1 MRGSFYYSTGTPLI
15 PQMSRH
21 RAAYYSRFV
30 HGMEFI
36 SLPRLFAS
44 HIFNSATKR
53 FSRFNRIWTKWTS
66 RCLIIRPVIS
76 LPTTHIFIRCQCLYL
91 WLPWWILYR
100 LCAIAPSTIAHSP
113 PTNPIPPSMNTL
125 RPPALNIASGAFKKS
140 KVDAIASSTLIFA
153 IPVTDLWATLLLGE
167 LGIME
172 SLTSLC
178 TLAGTACASAPKKDA
193 GTTFLKVEICNHICL
208 MILSVRSRRIL
219 LSTNQLLWS
228 TWKLQRS
235 LNDGCVVCCF

>member
-1 MRGSFYYSTGTPLI
+1 
-15 PQMSRH
+15 
-21 RAAYYSRFV
+21 
-30 HGMEFI
+30 
-36 SLPRLFAS
+36 
-44 HIFNSATKR
+44 
-53 FSRFNRIWTKWTS
+53 
-66 RCLIIRPVIS
+66 
-76 LPTTHIFIRCQCLYL
+76 
-91 WLPWWILYR
+91 
-100 LCAIAPSTIAHSP
+100 
-113 PTNPIPPSMNTL
+113 MNTL

-219 LSTNQLLWS
+219 LSTNQLLDVWF
-228 TWKLQRS
+228 
-235 LNDGCVVCCF
+235 VVSDQSDAAFARTVL